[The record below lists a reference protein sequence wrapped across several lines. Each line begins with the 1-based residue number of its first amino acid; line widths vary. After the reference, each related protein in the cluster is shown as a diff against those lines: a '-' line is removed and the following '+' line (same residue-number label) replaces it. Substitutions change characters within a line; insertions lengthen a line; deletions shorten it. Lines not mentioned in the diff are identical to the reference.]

1 MEKTCSERRAALIAV
16 LIAVPSSVLIG
27 MLIHYFVPIP
37 TEPISN
43 LFKFTEETVAVQ
55 PAPPAVPGPQ
65 QMQRRAPRPGVRPEM
80 GKDLSEL
87 YEKRIKVAKERLSL
101 AENEFKKGAVSVEKV
116 REQEMLLRLAE
127 GDLFRQK
134 NGIRRWGN
142 SVSDLAVKYVFAKA
156 AEDDAEKQFGSGKI
170 TRDQVLEKEAAKL
183 DLELLLKSHRTYSN
197 EDWQAAYQD
206 YKKNPSETTYEA
218 MLSAEQA
225 AMPARPF

>member
-1 MEKTCSERRAALIAV
+1 MEKSCSERRAALIAV

-37 TEPISN
+37 TEPVSN
-43 LFKFTEETVAVQ
+43 LFKFTEETVTVQ
-55 PAPPAVPGPQ
+55 PAGPAAPAPQ
-65 QMQRRAPRPGVRPEM
+65 QMQRRAPRQGARPEI
-80 GKDLSEL
+80 GKDIAEL
-87 YEKRIKVAKERLSL
+87 YQERIKVAKERVAF
-101 AENEFKKGAVSVEKV
+101 AENEFKKGTVTREKV
-116 REQEMLLRLAE
+116 QEMEMLHRLAE

-156 AEDDAEKQFGSGKI
+156 AEDEAEKQFESGKVS
-170 TRDQVLEKEAAKL
+170 RAQVLEKKMAKL

-197 EDWQAAYQD
+197 EGWKAAYKD
-206 YKKNPSETTYEA
+206 YKKNPNAATYEA